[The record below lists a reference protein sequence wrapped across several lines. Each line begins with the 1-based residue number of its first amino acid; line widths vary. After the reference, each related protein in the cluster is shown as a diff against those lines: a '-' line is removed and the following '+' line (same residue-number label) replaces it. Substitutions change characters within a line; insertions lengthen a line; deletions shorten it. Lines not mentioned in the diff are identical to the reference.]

1 MADGHVCSL
10 ATVLPTETSGDPAA
24 AGVYTSAAP
33 RPSVPGAVPAS
44 GLTAPGAVPAPGV
57 AASPAPRRTPQGIPA
72 SPAGRRR
79 GS

>member
-1 MADGHVCSL
+1 MAGGRVYTA
-10 ATVLPTETSGDPAA
+10 ATVLPAGTLGDAAA
-24 AGVYTSAAP
+24 AGVYTNAVP
-33 RPSVPGAVPAS
+33 RPSTPGRA